1 MDTREKAEKLLEWAK
16 KVPDDEL
23 LWTHLDILE
32 VAQAYLNPWISVE
45 KELPEEGQQ
54 VLLFIVYQRMIGGIH
69 CEDEIIISGGRK
81 DGDWFVGND
90 MMLWDYSFNLDFTD
104 DDVTHWM
111 TPNPP
116 KE

>member
-45 KELPEEGQQ
+45 ERLPE
-54 VLLFIVYQRMIGGIH
+54 
-69 CEDEIIISGGRK
+69 K
-81 DGDWFVGND
+81 DGDYIVCFDDGKVMG
-90 MMLWDYSFNLDFTD
+90 FDFLTSID
-104 DDVTHWM
+104 LKKFKWGYLSGPYVAYWTYL
-111 TPNPP
+111 PNPP